1 MTGPAW
7 NLDELRM
14 VKMSSLGTFKM
25 NEHLSKFEKATEE
38 EFAYFRLNEK
48 NLVILTRSNKSVTWL
63 KKVMRCYDCLQN
75 NRQRRFYMAYLRF
88 MGDAPCQ
95 TRHWVTCDM
104 K

>member
-48 NLVILTRSNKSVTWL
+48 NLVILTRSNMVESVTWL
-63 KKVMRCYDCLQN
+63 KESDAMLCL
-75 NRQRRFYMAYLRF
+75 F
-88 MGDAPCQ
+88 
-95 TRHWVTCDM
+95 T